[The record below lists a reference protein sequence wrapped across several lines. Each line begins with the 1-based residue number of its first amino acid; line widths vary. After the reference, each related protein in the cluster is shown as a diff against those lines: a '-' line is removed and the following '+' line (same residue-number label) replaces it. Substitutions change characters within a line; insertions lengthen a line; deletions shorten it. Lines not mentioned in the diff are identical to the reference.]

1 MLIGV
6 PKEIKNNEFRIGLT
20 PKSTQVLT
28 QQNHEVHVEKSAG
41 LGSGF
46 TDEDYQNAGA
56 KIIEKSQDIFF
67 NCELII
73 KVKEPQ
79 TIETQQLQP
88 NQILFTYLHLAS
100 SQKLTQELIDSKC
113 ISIAYETITSDTQG
127 LPLLTPMSEVAGRL
141 SIQAGARCLEKNQGG
156 LGILLSGSS
165 YSNPA
170 QTLIIG
176 GGVVGYNAAL
186 IANGMQSKITILE
199 KSEKR
204 IEVLKK
210 EFPKAEILNIDQI
223 NLETIISRF
232 DLVIGAV
239 LIPGSQAPK
248 ILQKKHLG
256 LMKPGSVV
264 VDVAIDQGGCFETSR
279 ATTHENPTYIV
290 DDVIHY
296 CVANMPGAVP
306 RTSTISLNTA
316 TLPYIESIANNGL
329 SEFLK
334 SSNHH
339 LNGLNTFKGH
349 LTYKPVAELFDI
361 PFMDPKDLV

>member
-28 QQNHEVHVEKSAG
+28 QQNHEVRVEKSAG

-46 TDEDYQNAGA
+46 TDEDYLNAGA
-56 KIIEKSQDIFF
+56 KIIEKSQDLFS

-113 ISIAYETITSDTQG
+113 ISIAYETITSETQG

-186 IANGMQSKITILE
+186 IANGMQSKITILDC
-199 KSEKR
+199 K
-204 IEVLKK
+204 
-210 EFPKAEILNIDQI
+210 
-223 NLETIISRF
+223 
-232 DLVIGAV
+232 IG
-239 LIPGSQAPK
+239 
-248 ILQKKHLG
+248 
-256 LMKPGSVV
+256 
-264 VDVAIDQGGCFETSR
+264 R
-279 ATTHENPTYIV
+279 AHV
-290 DDVIHY
+290 
-296 CVANMPGAVP
+296 
-306 RTSTISLNTA
+306 
-316 TLPYIESIANNGL
+316 
-329 SEFLK
+329 
-334 SSNHH
+334 
-339 LNGLNTFKGH
+339 
-349 LTYKPVAELFDI
+349 
-361 PFMDPKDLV
+361 